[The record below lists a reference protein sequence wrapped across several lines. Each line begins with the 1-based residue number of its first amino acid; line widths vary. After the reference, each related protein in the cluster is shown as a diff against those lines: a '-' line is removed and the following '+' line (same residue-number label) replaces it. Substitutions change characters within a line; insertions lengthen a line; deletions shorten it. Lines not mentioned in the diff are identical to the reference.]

1 VGVRADAGGSA
12 ADGRRR
18 GSREHHARHGQKL
31 NYLIIGSLAALLLFV
46 AVDAYVL
53 RDDGAPA
60 AAAAA
65 PAVPAAAAA
74 TSREVLRNSV
84 AVLPFTNL
92 SPNPDDAYFAQGI
105 HEEVLNQ
112 LGKLGALTVI
122 GRTSVLRY
130 ADGKTAIP
138 DIARE
143 LNVQT
148 VMEGRAMSSARWSP
162 VSAGRKSTP
171 TSRRPS

>member
-60 AAAAA
+60 A
-65 PAVPAAAAA
+65 
-74 TSREVLRNSV
+74 EVLRNSV